1 VTNPDGGNSATQ
13 QQSIAPTIQ
22 TVRIVDQ
29 CSNGGLDLDEDVFQL
44 LDTSGDGNAQGYLL
58 VDYEFVDCGTISYLF
73 YLIITWLYYSS
84 NFNNRKHHLTKI

>member
-73 YLIITWLYYSS
+73 YLIIT
-84 NFNNRKHHLTKI
+84 